1 MMRGLNSNMMMHQ
14 PQPQMMYHRSPQIS
28 PYTAYYN
35 PYSYYYQQPGGS
47 SSAYHPAGAAT
58 GDVETM
64 FSDENTKGCV
74 VM

>member
-1 MMRGLNSNMMMHQ
+1 
-14 PQPQMMYHRSPQIS
+14 MYHRSPQIS

-35 PYSYYYQQPGGS
+35 PYSYYYHPGAAG
-47 SSAYHPAGAAT
+47 YHPASN